1 MIAGCLAS
9 LPLVAGAAAPP
20 QTATTTPPAA
30 TLDSVQVVAS
40 REPRPLFTTPAAVA
54 VREVGPAI
62 ETRPGVNLSDAL
74 HGIPGVLARERQNH
88 AQDLQISIRGFGT
101 RATFGI
107 RGVRLLLDGMPITM
121 PDGQGQVSNL
131 PLQALDR
138 VEVLRGPASSLYG
151 NAAGGVIQ
159 AYTATGRDDPGVR
172 TSLRAGA
179 DGLVRV
185 GANLRT
191 AGERFDAH
199 VDLGRFETDGFREH
213 SRAARST
220 LHARLGWDGPIRAS
234 LVLNALRQPF
244 TQDPLGLDAA
254 QLRSDPRQ
262 AAAPAF
268 AFDTRKSVDHR
279 QAGLVLESADADGWR
294 MLAYAGRREVV
305 QFLAVP
311 VAAQASPTSGGGVV
325 DLASRFGGL
334 DLRHGWRFD
343 LLGRPVDAVAGLAFD
358 QQRQH
363 RLGFENFAGGLLG
376 VVGERRRDQH
386 DTVSNRDAYA
396 QLDWRMSSRA
406 SLQLGWRRSEVR
418 FRSRDHYLAA
428 GNPDD
433 SGERRFLASSPV
445 AGLGW
450 RAGPDLFL
458 FASWGRGFETP
469 TFDELGYRPD
479 GSAGLNFALDAVRN
493 RSIEA
498 GGRGRRGGLAWQASV
513 FRNDSDAELAVVA
526 NSGGRSSY
534 ANAGPARRQGI
545 ELAIQWQASPRWR
558 HEFSWTRL
566 DARYQ
571 SGFLTCTGTPCLAP
585 VTPVPAGTRL
595 PGTPRDLASWTTRWR
610 RGAWEASAEAEWVGP
625 VLANA
630 TGSAGAAG
638 YAVLDLALSR
648 RLGPG
653 RRAFVRLGNALDRR
667 YVGSVIVNEGN
678 GRYYEPA
685 PGRSLGLGLDWRW

>member
-1 MIAGCLAS
+1 M
-9 LPLVAGAAAPP
+9 
-20 QTATTTPPAA
+20 
-30 TLDSVQVVAS
+30 QVVAS
-40 REPRPLFTTPAAVA
+40 REPRPLFTTPAAVV

-62 ETRPGVNLSDAL
+62 DTRPGVHVSDAL
-74 HGIPGVLARERQNH
+74 HGIPGLVARERQNH

-131 PLQALDR
+131 PLQALER
-138 VEVLRGPASSLYG
+138 IEVLRGPASSLYG

-159 AYTATGRDDPGVR
+159 AFTANGRDDPGVR
-172 TSLRAGA
+172 ASLRTGA
-179 DGLVRV
+179 DGLLRV

-191 AGERFDAH
+191 AGEHLDAH
-199 VDLGRFETDGFREH
+199 VDLGRFETDGYRDH

-220 LHARLGWDGPIRAS
+220 LHARVGWDGPLRAS
-234 LVLNALRQPF
+234 LVLNALDQPF
-244 TQDPLGLDAA
+244 TEDPLGLDAA
-254 QLRSDPRQ
+254 QLRADPRQ
-262 AAAPAF
+262 AAAPAH

-279 QAGLVLESADADGWR
+279 QAGLVLEPAGGATGWR
-294 MLAYAGRREVV
+294 ILAYAGTREVL

-334 DLRHGWRFD
+334 DLRRGWRFD

-358 QQRQH
+358 RQRQH
-363 RLGFENFAGGLLG
+363 RRGFENFAGGQLG
-376 VVGERRRDQH
+376 VVGSLRRDQH

-396 QLDWRMSSRA
+396 QLDWRLSPQA
-406 SLQLGWRRSEVR
+406 TVQLGWRRSEVR
-418 FRSRDHYLAA
+418 FHSRDAYVAT

-445 AGLGW
+445 VGFGW
-450 RAGPDLFL
+450 QASPALFL
-458 FASWGRGFETP
+458 YASWGEGFETP

-493 RSIEA
+493 RSFEI
-498 GGRGRRGGLAWQASV
+498 GGRGRRGGLAWQASA
-513 FRNDSDAELAVVA
+513 FRNDSDSALAVVS

-534 ANAGPARRQGI
+534 ANVGPARRQGI
-545 ELAIQWQASPRWR
+545 ELAIQWQAGTRWR

-571 SGFLTCTGTPCLAP
+571 ASFLACTGTPCLAP
-585 VTPVPAGTRL
+585 STPVPAGAPL
-595 PGTPRDLASWTTRWR
+595 PGAPRDVATLSARWQ
-610 RGAWEASAEAEWVGP
+610 RGAWQASAEAEWVGP
-625 VLANA
+625 VFANT
-630 TGSAGAAG
+630 TGSARTGG
-638 YAVLDLALSR
+638 HAVLDLSLSR
-648 RLGPG
+648 RWGPG
-653 RRAFVRLGNALDRR
+653 RRAFVRLGNVLGRR

-678 GRYYEPA
+678 ARYYEPA
-685 PGRSLGLGLDWRW
+685 PGRNVGLGLDWRW